1 MNVCTT
7 PMTQRFPEWLTIWA
21 LLFLVECDI
30 GRLTANVSWVVIQID
45 HDAYYY
51 TVSLLPRFHVSSQ
64 TTYHLLLWGK
74 TLSNTLDPVSSQ
86 PDIVASPHIL
96 KLSSCPSRLDTCV
109 VASRASER
117 TTTTVAIV
125 SATATW
131 RRQSGVLSPPRGFSQ
146 PSTTP
151 ATHPYPLTPAAST
164 DRTVRRSRRPRPP
177 QSPAGRSLRFASL
190 LVITPVS
197 HCDVLVPLSDGWR
210 RVCFSTGR
218 R

>member
-1 MNVCTT
+1 
-7 PMTQRFPEWLTIWA
+7 MTQRFPEWLTIWA

-131 RRQSGVLSPPRGFSQ
+131 RRQSGVLPPRVQ
-146 PSTTP
+146 PAFDDAGNSPIPTHPRSEHRQDSTAQSTTS
-151 ATHPYPLTPAAST
+151 AAA
-164 DRTVRRSRRPRPP
+164 V
-177 QSPAGRSLRFASL
+177 AGRPVASL
-190 LVITPVS
+190 
-197 HCDVLVPLSDGWR
+197 C
-210 RVCFSTGR
+210 
-218 R
+218 